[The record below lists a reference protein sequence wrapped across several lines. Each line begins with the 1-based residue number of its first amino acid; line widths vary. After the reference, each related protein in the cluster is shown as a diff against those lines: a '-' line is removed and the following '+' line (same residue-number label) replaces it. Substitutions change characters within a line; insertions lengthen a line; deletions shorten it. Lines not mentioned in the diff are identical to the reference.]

1 MRCFQGQSPKPLH
14 GDMSSFLRSANLYPG
29 ELASNCGTVKTE
41 VENEHLT
48 QQQGFSTNRS
58 DHMLQ
63 KTGQNAK
70 PTEHAATDKS
80 KLRVQNWAFTTWR
93 GYLLERILFTFVF
106 CFVLLGAP
114 QSFVA
119 RATEGLSRVNGNT
132 LLWRQSL
139 EIVCALCWA
148 QRTKIT
154 RTRIPRCAAAC
165 PSASAV
171 LFMWWVCLNPVARFR
186 PSLLVSLWL
195 PSSLRSGP
203 PGHCFHGLWLAALN
217 GCSLGVTTSNVSRNP

>member
-14 GDMSSFLRSANLYPG
+14 GDMSSFLRSVNLYPG
-29 ELASNCGTVKTE
+29 ELVSNCGTVKTE

-58 DHMLQ
+58 DHMHQ

-70 PTEHAATDKS
+70 PAEHAASDRS
-80 KLRVQNWAFTTWR
+80 KLRIQNNWALHDLARLPFGTNPL
-93 GYLLERILFTFVF
+93 YLRFF
-106 CFVLLGAP
+106 FVLLGVP

-165 PSASAV
+165 PSASTV
-171 LFMWWVCLNPVARFR
+171 LFMWWVFLNPLARFR
-186 PSLLVSLWL
+186 PSLLVSVWF
-195 PSSLRSGP
+195 PWSDDE
-203 PGHCFHGLWLAALN
+203 
-217 GCSLGVTTSNVSRNP
+217 